1 MTPHIN
7 DKATS
12 RGRATARVLSLSAV
26 AALLLAGCS
35 SAPSSSPSSSAP
47 ASALTSAPASAATG
61 SVKVTLT
68 EWAVI
73 PDKTSATAGNV
84 TFEVTNA
91 GPQFKHEFVIIKTD
105 LDPADLPADSTGK
118 VDEAGAGIQF
128 VGEVEEL
135 EIGATET
142 ASFELTAGKYVLICN
157 IVEAAG
163 GHESHYNQGMRTA
176 FTVT

>member
-1 MTPHIN
+1 MDSKIN
-7 DKATS
+7 DRATS
-12 RGRATARVLSLSAV
+12 RGPGTALVSVFAV

-35 SAPSSSPSSSAP
+35 SSPSGGSSAT
-47 ASALTSAPASAATG
+47 ASALGSAAASAATG

-73 PDKTSATAGNV
+73 TDEASAKAGNV
-84 TFEVTNA
+84 IFDVTNA

-118 VDEAGAGIQF
+118 VDEAGAGIEF

-142 ASFELTAGKYVLICN
+142 ASFDLTTGNYVLICN
-157 IVEAAG
+157 IVEVTG
-163 GHESHYNQGMRTA
+163 GHESHYTQGMRTA
-176 FTVT
+176 FTVN

>member
-1 MTPHIN
+1 MDPFVN
-7 DKATS
+7 DKATG
-12 RGRATARVLSLSAV
+12 RGRGSALALSVAAV
-26 AALLLAGCS
+26 AALLVTGCS
-35 SAPSSSPSSSAP
+35 SAPSSSPSNAAASAPSSA
-47 ASALTSAPASAATG
+47 AASAATG

-73 PDKTSATAGNV
+73 PDKASTTAGNV
-84 TFEVTNA
+84 TFEITNT
-91 GPQFKHEFVIIKTD
+91 GPLFMHEFVIIKTD

-135 EIGATET
+135 AIGATET
-142 ASFELTAGKYVLICN
+142 ASFDLTAGKYVLICN

-163 GHESHYNQGMRTA
+163 GHESHYTQGMRTA
-176 FTVT
+176 FTVN